1 MRLTLTNAYPY
12 PYPEGLTEAEQEAI
26 TERCGD
32 YNLEINGVVHFQW
45 LHTVT
50 VEFANSVDFLAYEM
64 KLGWRVWSSCAYVLE
79 APTSSADGYD
89 HPAVIVNDMAYCG
102 IILTP

>member
-1 MRLTLTNAYPY
+1 MKLTLTNAYPY

-32 YNLEINGVVHFQW
+32 FNLEINGVVHFQW

-50 VEFANSVDFLAYEM
+50 VEFHYINDCNAAE
-64 KLGWRVWSSCAYVLE
+64 KLYGWKPWSFRVLE

-89 HPAVIVNDMAYCG
+89 HPAIIVKDKAYCG
-102 IILTP
+102 FILTP